1 MSSDLIAIANTELAE
16 RLKREDQTST
26 PESNSQPEA
35 DSDSKNKDRERSF
48 KQDIWKAVYALNIMR
63 YVLAIALLIISA
75 FSRYYPTWEPIHPKL
90 FLFSTICLLVSAVA
104 FTYLSKKKLLI
115 FNQLILLQFSIDVI
129 LTGLITH
136 SFGSIDSNFALLFFA
151 VVGTGSV
158 VLSRKQALGLAAG
171 AIIVLFYEHF
181 YSVWASVNIVEPEY
195 SLLAQYGI
203 LLFASALLISYLAQ
217 RIRLAEMQSFIP
229 GNESIEDFL
238 LREETN
244 ALKAALQKTEGNKTE
259 AAKLLGMTFRSFR
272 YKLTK
277 YDIG

>member
-1 MSSDLIAIANTELAE
+1 MSSDLIAIANTGLAE
-16 RLKREDQTST
+16 RLQREAEDKSSAPSSAEDGDSPVVTS
-26 PESNSQPEA
+26 
-35 DSDSKNKDRERSF
+35 ERSF

-63 YVLAIALLIISA
+63 YGLAITLLIVSA
-75 FSRYYPTWEPIHPKL
+75 LSRYYPNWEPVHSKL

-115 FNQLILLQFSIDVI
+115 FNLLILLQFSTDVV
-129 LTGLITH
+129 LTGLVTH

-158 VLSRKQALGLAAG
+158 VLPRIQALGLASG

-181 YSVWASVNIVEPEY
+181 YSVLASPNIVEPNY
-195 SLLAQYGI
+195 SLLVQYGL
-203 LLFASALLISYLAQ
+203 LLFTSAFLISYLAK
-217 RIRLAEMQSFIP
+217 RIRLAELQSFIP
-229 GNESIEDFL
+229 GNESIEEFL
-238 LREETN
+238 LREEIN
-244 ALKAALQKTEGNKTE
+244 ALKAALLKTEGNKTE

-277 YDIG
+277 YDIS